1 MKEYKLFAIL
11 MLGTAMLGFT
21 ACQDGDWDVPQSILD
36 NPPYGN
42 NEIQKYTGDAV
53 MTVAQLKM
61 AHRTTVENNRVTE
74 ITDDVQLQVVVNGN
88 DAGGNLYKQI
98 SVQDETGG
106 IIVGINATD
115 QAAFLPVG
123 QKLLINLKGLYIGGY
138 GGQAQLGSLYNNG
151 IGRMDLETWKQ
162 HVRLVKDDVV
172 SALADTIDFNASTS
186 ALLQTG
192 RIVRIAPATISGEGT
207 QILAPDDGTVRLT
220 SNCANRVING
230 NSKIVLRTSTYSDFA
245 SLPIPT
251 GPVDVYGVCT
261 IYNGTWQILMRTE
274 SDLKTE

>member
-1 MKEYKLFAIL
+1 MKKLLTIL
-11 MLGTAMLGFT
+11 ALGSLTLT
-21 ACQDGDWDVPQSILD
+21 ACMDGDWDIPQNIQD

-53 MTVAQLKM
+53 VTVAQLKT
-61 AHRTTVENNRVTE
+61 ANKSTVDNNRVTE

-123 QKLLINLKGLYIGGY
+123 QKLLINMKGLCIGGY
-138 GGQAQLGSLYNNG
+138 GGQAQIGSLYNGG

-162 HVRLVKDDVV
+162 HVRLVKDDMVKAV
-172 SALADTIDFNASTS
+172 ADTIDFDPSMNS
-186 ALLQTG
+186 LMQTG
-192 RIVRIAPATISGEGT
+192 RIVRFRGASVTGEGT
-207 QILAPDDGTVRLT
+207 QTLAPEDGTVRLT
-220 SNCANRVING
+220 SNCANRIING
-230 NSKIVLRTSTYSDFA
+230 NSKTVLRTSTYSDFA
-245 SLPIPT
+245 SLPIPG
-251 GPVDVYGVCT
+251 GPVDIYGVCT
-261 IYNGTWQILMRTE
+261 VYNGTWQILMRTE
-274 SDLKTE
+274 TDLKSE